1 MGKKSD
7 PQKADV
13 YLRCDNYAQ
22 SLSVTTEGRFK
33 LRAVAQQLAT
43 FYVTNPGYRD
53 AYAMAIRDVIG
64 WDSSKRPK
72 DGKQGELFKELF
84 LIPIG
89 KGERVFM
96 HLAKREHL
104 VAWRQIE
111 LKAFE
116 SRENVHRLRIE
127 YIDSRLE
134 VFNVILFTYLGELE
148 KDHFGW
154 QPTDEESPEDLGEDE
169 SEEDEN

>member
-1 MGKKSD
+1 MGKKID
-7 PQKADV
+7 PQKAEV

-22 SLSVTTEGRFK
+22 SLSVTTEGRFN
-33 LRAVAQQLAT
+33 LHAVTQELAT
-43 FYVTNPGYRD
+43 FYMANPGYRN
-53 AYAMAIRDVIG
+53 AYAIATRDVAG

-104 VAWRQIE
+104 VIWRQIE
-111 LKAFE
+111 LRAFE
-116 SRENVHRLRIE
+116 SRENVHLIRIE

-134 VFNVILFTYLGELE
+134 VFDVVRFTYLLQVE

-154 QPTDEESPEDLGEDE
+154 QASDEEPPEDL
-169 SEEDEN
+169 EEDDQI